1 MKRLLLFMAMLLAV
15 GSSRADGVF
24 KVNGE
29 EIKKTPTLITLD
41 YSKAGYIQVQFSDS
55 SVVSYN
61 MNLVE
66 FCPNEVN
73 AIQNTMKEGTFFHI
87 KGHVRDVL
95 CLEGITSGAEIA
107 VYSANGERV
116 ASEPGRLC
124 LACRSPGCKVYQGI
138 RRGRYYEETINS
150 IVFHCRIECQCTDSA
165 AARHP
170 AYHHY

>member
-1 MKRLLLFMAMLLAV
+1 MRKFLSLLVALLTVFNSQA
-15 GSSRADGVF
+15 AGVI

-95 CLEGITSGAEIA
+95 HLEGITSGAEIA
-107 VYSANGERV
+107 VYSANGEQKYLGKSNGENMSVDVSRLNRGVYVLRV
-116 ASEPGRLC
+116 GRQ
-124 LACRSPGCKVYQGI
+124 AVKFI
-138 RRGRYYEETINS
+138 KE
-150 IVFHCRIECQCTDSA
+150 
-165 AARHP
+165 
-170 AYHHY
+170 

>member
-66 FCPNEVN
+66 FCPNEVQRLLF
-73 AIQNTMKEGTFFHI
+73 IQQMVNRNILESRMARI
-87 KGHVRDVL
+87 
-95 CLEGITSGAEIA
+95 CLLT
-107 VYSANGERV
+107 
-116 ASEPGRLC
+116 
-124 LACRSPGCKVYQGI
+124 
-138 RRGRYYEETINS
+138 
-150 IVFHCRIECQCTDSA
+150 CRI
-165 AARHP
+165 
-170 AYHHY
+170 

>member
-1 MKRLLLFMAMLLAV
+1 MRIFLSLLVALLTVFNSQA
-15 GSSRADGVF
+15 AGVI

-95 CLEGITSGAEIA
+95 HLEGIISGAEIA
-107 VYSANGERV
+107 VYSANGEQKYLGKSNGENMSVDVSHLSRGVYVLRV
-116 ASEPGRLC
+116 GRQ
-124 LACRSPGCKVYQGI
+124 AVKFI
-138 RRGRYYEETINS
+138 KE
-150 IVFHCRIECQCTDSA
+150 
-165 AARHP
+165 
-170 AYHHY
+170 

>member
-1 MKRLLLFMAMLLAV
+1 MRKFLSLLVVLLTVFNSQA
-15 GSSRADGVF
+15 AGVI

-41 YSKAGYIQVQFSDS
+41 YSRAGYIQVQFSDS

-95 CLEGITSGAEIA
+95 HLEGITSGAEIA
-107 VYSANGERV
+107 VYSANGEQKYLGKSNGENMSVDVSHLSRGVYVLRV
-116 ASEPGRLC
+116 GRQ
-124 LACRSPGCKVYQGI
+124 AVKFI
-138 RRGRYYEETINS
+138 KE
-150 IVFHCRIECQCTDSA
+150 
-165 AARHP
+165 
-170 AYHHY
+170 

>member
-1 MKRLLLFMAMLLAV
+1 MRKFLSLLVALLTVFNSQA
-15 GSSRADGVF
+15 AGVI

-41 YSKAGYIQVQFSDS
+41 YSRAGYIQVQFSDS

-73 AIQNTMKEGTFFHI
+73 AIPNTMKEGTFFHI

-95 CLEGITSGAEIA
+95 HLEGITSGAEIA
-107 VYSANGERV
+107 VYSANGEQKYLGKSNGENMSVDVSHLSRGVYVLRV
-116 ASEPGRLC
+116 GRQ
-124 LACRSPGCKVYQGI
+124 AVKFI
-138 RRGRYYEETINS
+138 KE
-150 IVFHCRIECQCTDSA
+150 
-165 AARHP
+165 
-170 AYHHY
+170 

>member
-1 MKRLLLFMAMLLAV
+1 MRKFLSLFVVLLTVFNSQAA
-15 GSSRADGVF
+15 GVI

-41 YSKAGYIQVQFSDS
+41 YSRAGYIQVQFSDS

-95 CLEGITSGAEIA
+95 HLEGITSGAEIA
-107 VYSANGERV
+107 VYSANGEQKYLGKSNGENMSVDVSRLSRGVYVLRV
-116 ASEPGRLC
+116 GRQ
-124 LACRSPGCKVYQGI
+124 AVKFI
-138 RRGRYYEETINS
+138 KE
-150 IVFHCRIECQCTDSA
+150 
-165 AARHP
+165 
-170 AYHHY
+170 

>member
-1 MKRLLLFMAMLLAV
+1 MRKFLFLLVALLT
-15 GSSRADGVF
+15 VF
-24 KVNGE
+24 NSQAACVIKVNGE

-107 VYSANGERV
+107 VYSANGEQKYLGKSNGENMSVDVSHLSRGVYVLRV
-116 ASEPGRLC
+116 GRQ
-124 LACRSPGCKVYQGI
+124 AVKFI
-138 RRGRYYEETINS
+138 KE
-150 IVFHCRIECQCTDSA
+150 
-165 AARHP
+165 
-170 AYHHY
+170 

>member
-1 MKRLLLFMAMLLAV
+1 MRKFLSLLVALLTVFNSQA
-15 GSSRADGVF
+15 AGVI

-41 YSKAGYIQVQFSDS
+41 YSRAGYIQVQFSDS

-95 CLEGITSGAEIA
+95 HLEGITSGAEIA
-107 VYSANGERV
+107 VYSANGEQKYLGKSNGENMSVDVSHLSRGVYVLRV
-116 ASEPGRLC
+116 GRQ
-124 LACRSPGCKVYQGI
+124 AVKFI
-138 RRGRYYEETINS
+138 KE
-150 IVFHCRIECQCTDSA
+150 
-165 AARHP
+165 
-170 AYHHY
+170 

>member
-1 MKRLLLFMAMLLAV
+1 MRKFLSLLVVLLTVFNSQA
-15 GSSRADGVF
+15 AGVI

-95 CLEGITSGAEIA
+95 HLEGITSGAEIA
-107 VYSANGERV
+107 VYLANGEQKYLGKSNGENMSVDVSHLSRGVYVLRV
-116 ASEPGRLC
+116 GRQ
-124 LACRSPGCKVYQGI
+124 AVKFI
-138 RRGRYYEETINS
+138 KE
-150 IVFHCRIECQCTDSA
+150 
-165 AARHP
+165 
-170 AYHHY
+170 

>member
-1 MKRLLLFMAMLLAV
+1 MRKFLSLLVALLTVFNSQA
-15 GSSRADGVF
+15 AGVI

-95 CLEGITSGAEIA
+95 HLEGITFGAEIA
-107 VYSANGERV
+107 VYSANGEQKYLGKSNGENMSVDVSHLSRGVYVLRV
-116 ASEPGRLC
+116 GRQ
-124 LACRSPGCKVYQGI
+124 AVKFI
-138 RRGRYYEETINS
+138 KE
-150 IVFHCRIECQCTDSA
+150 
-165 AARHP
+165 
-170 AYHHY
+170 

>member
-1 MKRLLLFMAMLLAV
+1 MRKFLSLLVALLTVFNSQA
-15 GSSRADGVF
+15 AGVI

-41 YSKAGYIQVQFSDS
+41 YSRAGYIQVQFSDS

-95 CLEGITSGAEIA
+95 CLEGLTPEAEIA
-107 VYSANGERV
+107 VYSANGEQKYLGKSNGENMSVDVSHLSRGVYVLRV
-116 ASEPGRLC
+116 GRQ
-124 LACRSPGCKVYQGI
+124 AVKFI
-138 RRGRYYEETINS
+138 KE
-150 IVFHCRIECQCTDSA
+150 
-165 AARHP
+165 
-170 AYHHY
+170 

>member
-1 MKRLLLFMAMLLAV
+1 KFLSLLVALLTVFNSQA
-15 GSSRADGVF
+15 AGVI

-95 CLEGITSGAEIA
+95 HLEGITSGAEIA
-107 VYSANGERV
+107 VYSANGEQKYLGKSNGENMSVDVSRLIRGVYVLRV
-116 ASEPGRLC
+116 GRQ
-124 LACRSPGCKVYQGI
+124 AVKFI
-138 RRGRYYEETINS
+138 KE
-150 IVFHCRIECQCTDSA
+150 
-165 AARHP
+165 
-170 AYHHY
+170 

>member
-1 MKRLLLFMAMLLAV
+1 MRKFLSLLVALLTVFNSQA
-15 GSSRADGVF
+15 AGVI

-95 CLEGITSGAEIA
+95 HLEGITSGAEIA
-107 VYSANGERV
+107 VYSANGEQKYLGKSNGENMSVDVSRLSRGVYVLRV
-116 ASEPGRLC
+116 GSQAVKFIKE
-124 LACRSPGCKVYQGI
+124 
-138 RRGRYYEETINS
+138 
-150 IVFHCRIECQCTDSA
+150 
-165 AARHP
+165 
-170 AYHHY
+170 

>member
-1 MKRLLLFMAMLLAV
+1 MRKFLSLLVALLTVFNSQA
-15 GSSRADGVF
+15 AGVI

-61 MNLVE
+61 MNHVE

-107 VYSANGERV
+107 VYSANGEQKYLGKSNGENMSVDVSHLSRGVYVLRV
-116 ASEPGRLC
+116 GRQ
-124 LACRSPGCKVYQGI
+124 AVKFI
-138 RRGRYYEETINS
+138 KE
-150 IVFHCRIECQCTDSA
+150 
-165 AARHP
+165 
-170 AYHHY
+170 

>member
-1 MKRLLLFMAMLLAV
+1 MRKFLSLLVALLTVFNSQA
-15 GSSRADGVF
+15 AGVI

-107 VYSANGERV
+107 VYSANGEQKYLGKSNGENMSVDVSRLNRGVYVLRV
-116 ASEPGRLC
+116 GRQ
-124 LACRSPGCKVYQGI
+124 AVKFI
-138 RRGRYYEETINS
+138 KE
-150 IVFHCRIECQCTDSA
+150 
-165 AARHP
+165 
-170 AYHHY
+170 

>member
-73 AIQNTMKEGTFFHI
+73 AIQNTMKERTFFHI

-95 CLEGITSGAEIA
+95 CLEGLTPEAEIA
-107 VYSANGERV
+107 VYSANGEQKYLGKSYKV
-116 ASEPGRLC
+116 IASNGHVRDLPK
-124 LACRSPGCKVYQGI
+124 STMGI
-138 RRGRYYEETINS
+138 D
-150 IVFHCRIECQCTDSA
+150 VDHDFFHCRIECQCTDSA

>member
-1 MKRLLLFMAMLLAV
+1 MRKFLSLLVALLTVFNSQA
-15 GSSRADGVF
+15 AGVI

-29 EIKKTPTLITLD
+29 EIRKTPTLITLD

-73 AIQNTMKEGTFFHI
+73 AIQNTMKKGTFFHI

-95 CLEGITSGAEIA
+95 HLEGITSGAEIA
-107 VYSANGERV
+107 VYSANGEQKYLGKSNGENMSVDVSRLSRGVYVLRV
-116 ASEPGRLC
+116 GRQ
-124 LACRSPGCKVYQGI
+124 AVKFI
-138 RRGRYYEETINS
+138 KE
-150 IVFHCRIECQCTDSA
+150 
-165 AARHP
+165 
-170 AYHHY
+170 

>member
-1 MKRLLLFMAMLLAV
+1 MRKFLSLLVVLLTVFNSQA
-15 GSSRADGVF
+15 AGVI

-95 CLEGITSGAEIA
+95 HLEGITSGAEIA
-107 VYSANGERV
+107 VYSANGEQKYLGKSNGENMSVDVSHLSRGVYVLRV
-116 ASEPGRLC
+116 GRQ
-124 LACRSPGCKVYQGI
+124 AVKFI
-138 RRGRYYEETINS
+138 KE
-150 IVFHCRIECQCTDSA
+150 
-165 AARHP
+165 
-170 AYHHY
+170 

>member
-1 MKRLLLFMAMLLAV
+1 MRKFLSLLVALLTVFNSQA
-15 GSSRADGVF
+15 AGVI

-73 AIQNTMKEGTFFHI
+73 DIQNTMKEGTFFHI

-95 CLEGITSGAEIA
+95 HLEGITSGAEIA
-107 VYSANGERV
+107 VYSANGEQKYLGKSNGENMSVDVSHLSRGVYVLRV
-116 ASEPGRLC
+116 GRQ
-124 LACRSPGCKVYQGI
+124 AVKFI
-138 RRGRYYEETINS
+138 KE
-150 IVFHCRIECQCTDSA
+150 
-165 AARHP
+165 
-170 AYHHY
+170 

>member
-1 MKRLLLFMAMLLAV
+1 MVALLTVFNSQAA
-15 GSSRADGVF
+15 GVI

-95 CLEGITSGAEIA
+95 HLEGITSGAEIA
-107 VYSANGERV
+107 VYSANGEQKYLGKSNGENMSVDVSHLSRGVYVLRV
-116 ASEPGRLC
+116 GRQ
-124 LACRSPGCKVYQGI
+124 AVKFI
-138 RRGRYYEETINS
+138 KE
-150 IVFHCRIECQCTDSA
+150 
-165 AARHP
+165 
-170 AYHHY
+170 

>member
-1 MKRLLLFMAMLLAV
+1 MRKFLSLLVALLTVFNSQA
-15 GSSRADGVF
+15 AGVI

-41 YSKAGYIQVQFSDS
+41 YSRAGYIQVQFSDS

-95 CLEGITSGAEIA
+95 HLEGITSGAEIA
-107 VYSANGERV
+107 VYSANGEQKYLGKSNGENMSVDVSRLSRGVYVLRV
-116 ASEPGRLC
+116 GRQ
-124 LACRSPGCKVYQGI
+124 AVKFI
-138 RRGRYYEETINS
+138 KE
-150 IVFHCRIECQCTDSA
+150 
-165 AARHP
+165 
-170 AYHHY
+170 

>member
-1 MKRLLLFMAMLLAV
+1 MRKFLSLLVALLTVFNSQA
-15 GSSRADGVF
+15 AGVI

-95 CLEGITSGAEIA
+95 HLEGITSGAEIA
-107 VYSANGERV
+107 VYSANGEQKYLGKSNGENMSVDVSHLSRGVYVLRV
-116 ASEPGRLC
+116 GRQ
-124 LACRSPGCKVYQGI
+124 AVKFI
-138 RRGRYYEETINS
+138 KE
-150 IVFHCRIECQCTDSA
+150 
-165 AARHP
+165 
-170 AYHHY
+170 

>member
-1 MKRLLLFMAMLLAV
+1 MRKFLSLLVALLTVFNSQA
-15 GSSRADGVF
+15 AGVI

-41 YSKAGYIQVQFSDS
+41 YSRAGYIQVQFSDS

-95 CLEGITSGAEIA
+95 HLEGITSGAEIA
-107 VYSANGERV
+107 VYSANGEQKYLGKSNGEHMSVDVSRLSRGVYVLRV
-116 ASEPGRLC
+116 GRQ
-124 LACRSPGCKVYQGI
+124 AVKFI
-138 RRGRYYEETINS
+138 KE
-150 IVFHCRIECQCTDSA
+150 
-165 AARHP
+165 
-170 AYHHY
+170 

>member
-1 MKRLLLFMAMLLAV
+1 MRKFLSLLVALLTVFNSQA
-15 GSSRADGVF
+15 AGVI

-73 AIQNTMKEGTFFHI
+73 AILNAKKEGAFFHI

-95 CLEGITSGAEIA
+95 HLEGITSGAEIA
-107 VYSANGERV
+107 VYSANGEQKYLGKSNGENMSVDVSHLSRGVYVLRV
-116 ASEPGRLC
+116 GRQ
-124 LACRSPGCKVYQGI
+124 AVKFI
-138 RRGRYYEETINS
+138 KE
-150 IVFHCRIECQCTDSA
+150 
-165 AARHP
+165 
-170 AYHHY
+170 